1 MNLNGKQVS
10 LHQLEAELAAAGVAV
25 RALGVVAGDLHT
37 YDDDGAVVDV
47 PPGAAAVIAA
57 HVPVP
62 TEDAL
67 ATAARA
73 LKAAATTD
81 TILAVP
87 IKQAIGALV
96 DALVADRAGG

>member
-10 LHQLEAELAAAGVAV
+10 LHQLQGELAAAGVTV
-25 RALGVVAGDLHT
+25 RGLGVVDGDLHT
-37 YDDDGAVVDV
+37 YDEDGAVVDV

-62 TEDAL
+62 TKDAL
-67 ATAARA
+67 AVAARA

-81 TILAVP
+81 TVLAAP

-96 DALVADRAGG
+96 DALVADRTGG